1 MATSLVEKK
10 KNISGKYAYM
20 PTSAVGHIHF
30 HSAHSMA
37 KGTCNAQAH
46 ATAVT
51 RGAAVMA
58 KTDTHDKANHS
69 TY

>member
-1 MATSLVEKK
+1 
-10 KNISGKYAYM
+10 M

-37 KGTCNAQAH
+37 KVTCNAQAD